1 MKKLSLFIKLAIAL
15 GAMGLLIYFNRLDV
29 SMFRNLGEGW
39 PWLVAAVAIWLPTYA
54 LVSLRFY
61 EVLRMQDC
69 PVSFKQALRWTM
81 IGSFFDLCMPSS
93 SGGDIVKAGYVVKAM
108 GAGNRMRGIMAVT
121 FDRGIGLLA
130 LFLMAWLACGPAW
143 GELSQMPNGRLLVL
157 VLTLICVGSLAV
169 LRLLGSRAIRNNGSV
184 ESFVTGLPLG
194 DKLWALAGT
203 FHAMREQRGRFWAV
217 VLLSCGNHLLACVAL
232 YGICR
237 ALGMDVDFL
246 KGLVVFPLAIF
257 SNVFGVAGGFGL
269 GTLGF
274 DFLFAHLFHIPGG
287 ASVGLAFQIL
297 TAATRLIGLPFF
309 LWHNNASADPSP
321 PNLENDTITA

>member
-1 MKKLSLFIKLAIAL
+1 MKKVSLILKLTIACSAI
-15 GAMGLLIYFNRLDV
+15 GLLIYFNRLDL
-29 SMFRNLGEGW
+29 SMFSNLGEGW
-39 PWLVAAVAIWLPTYA
+39 PWLVAAVAIWLPSYG

-61 EVLRMQDC
+61 EVLRMQGLLV
-69 PVSFKQALRWTM
+69 PFVQALRWNM
-81 IGSFFDLCMPSS
+81 VGSFFDLCMPSS

-108 GAGNRMRGIMAVT
+108 GTGSSMRGIMAVT

-130 LFLMAWLACGPAW
+130 LFLMAWMACLPAW

-157 VLTLICVGSLAV
+157 VLTAICVGSLAC
-169 LRLLGSRAIRNNGSV
+169 LRLLGSRMIHNNANV
-184 ESFVTGLPLG
+184 ENLITRLPLG
-194 DKLWALAGT
+194 EKLWALAGT
-203 FHAMREQRGRFWAV
+203 FHSMREQRGRFWAV
-217 VLLSCGNHLLACVAL
+217 VALSCCNHLLACLAL

-237 ALGMDVDFL
+237 ALGMHVDFL

-287 ASVGLAFQIL
+287 ASVGLAFQVL
-297 TAATRLIGLPFF
+297 TAATRLLGLPFF
-309 LWHNNASADPSP
+309 LLDHNPSTSKAQI
-321 PNLENDTITA
+321 NLENESLTA

>member
-1 MKKLSLFIKLAIAL
+1 MKKISLFIKLAIAF
-15 GAMGLLIYFNRLDV
+15 GAMGLLIYFNRLDL
-29 SMFRNLGEGW
+29 SMFSNLGEGW

-69 PVSFKQALRWTM
+69 PVSYKQALRWTM

-108 GAGNRMRGIMAVT
+108 GTGNRMRGIMAVT

-130 LFLMAWLACGPAW
+130 LFLMAWLACLPAW
-143 GELSQMPNGRLLVL
+143 GELSEMPNGRLLVL
-157 VLTLICVGSLAV
+157 LLTAICLGSLAG
-169 LRLLGSRAIRNNGSV
+169 LRLLGSRMIRNNANV
-184 ESFVTGLPLG
+184 ENLITRLPLG
-194 DKLWALAGT
+194 EKLWALAGT

-217 VLLSCGNHLLACVAL
+217 VALSCCNHLLACVAL

-287 ASVGLAFQIL
+287 ASVGLAFQVL
-297 TAATRLIGLPFF
+297 TAATRLLGLPFF
-309 LWHNNASADPSP
+309 LWDHNAGTNEAQLNPENQTLSA
-321 PNLENDTITA
+321 